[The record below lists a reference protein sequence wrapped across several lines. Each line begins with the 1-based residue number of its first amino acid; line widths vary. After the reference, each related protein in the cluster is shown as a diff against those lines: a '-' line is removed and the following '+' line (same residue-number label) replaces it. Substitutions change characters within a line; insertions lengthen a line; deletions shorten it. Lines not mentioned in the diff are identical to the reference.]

1 MTCSGAWP
9 IASNSCAEARGLYSS
24 VRLPLLIAC
33 HPLSRNE
40 LITTCASLRPEL
52 KELMPN
58 LEGLTQAACPGLRQ
72 SYGIGIGGAAVLLA
86 AVGDNP
92 ERTRLQATAGITG

>member
-1 MTCSGAWP
+1 
-9 IASNSCAEARGLYSS
+9 
-24 VRLPLLIAC
+24 
-33 HPLSRNE
+33 
-40 LITTCASLRPEL
+40 
-52 KELMPN
+52 MPN